1 MTQVN
6 LSSSFNRIGIEND
19 GTTFSS
25 SGGLDNGGNALSAN
39 LLGPQVFSNGQT
51 FTLGPAGSSD
61 DIDSNGQKVTLPQVN
76 ASQLLILG
84 TAVNGSQANQTFTVT
99 YTDNTTQTFTQ
110 SLSDWGA
117 SQNYAG
123 ESIAVTTSYRDT
135 SGGGTSTTPFN
146 VYGYSFNLN
155 AGKTVESITLPNNND
170 VEILAMD
177 LMSTAPQ
184 VNVGTGTIWSLSGPA
199 AVISIAG
206 AGNIDLNGNTLS
218 IGETPNQSS
227 TFAGTIADAGSV
239 VNDGPGTLL
248 LSGPNTYSGGTTIS
262 AGTLQLG
269 SSTAMGSGSAT
280 INGGTLDL
288 DGQTIAT
295 PLTVVGVGFGGNGAL
310 INSNMAIAAGDS
322 ASISE
327 APGEAFII
335 GGPGNVT
342 LSGPVGSSN
351 NFTVTKVGAGM
362 LTLGGSGDNSYL
374 GLVVDSGTVIL
385 DKNSND
391 SPDVHAVGGVGLTVN
406 SGGTVQLSGT
416 GDYQLYQG
424 ADATVNAGGVLD
436 LDGQNQTLTTGLLTL
451 DGSGSGSGAL
461 INSLAGSTATLT
473 ASVSLASNSS
483 IGGPG
488 YLAWPVPSAAAAHL
502 PRRARA

>member
-1 MTQVN
+1 MTDSVTHATKILTYSVNLNSIFGGQTAFVGFTGGSGAPTATQKIGSFSFNTGNPSTAVTQVN

-184 VNVGTGTIWSLSGPA
+184 VNVGTGAIWSLSGPA

-248 LSGPNTYSGGTTIS
+248 LSAPIPT
-262 AGTLQLG
+262 Q
-269 SSTAMGSGSAT
+269 
-280 INGGTLDL
+280 
-288 DGQTIAT
+288 
-295 PLTVVGVGFGGNGAL
+295 
-310 INSNMAIAAGDS
+310 AAR
-322 ASISE
+322 
-327 APGEAFII
+327 P
-335 GGPGNVT
+335 
-342 LSGPVGSSN
+342 
-351 NFTVTKVGAGM
+351 
-362 LTLGGSGDNSYL
+362 
-374 GLVVDSGTVIL
+374 
-385 DKNSND
+385 
-391 SPDVHAVGGVGLTVN
+391 
-406 SGGTVQLSGT
+406 
-416 GDYQLYQG
+416 
-424 ADATVNAGGVLD
+424 
-436 LDGQNQTLTTGLLTL
+436 
-451 DGSGSGSGAL
+451 
-461 INSLAGSTATLT
+461 
-473 ASVSLASNSS
+473 
-483 IGGPG
+483 
-488 YLAWPVPSAAAAHL
+488 
-502 PRRARA
+502 

>member
-1 MTQVN
+1 
-6 LSSSFNRIGIEND
+6 
-19 GTTFSS
+19 
-25 SGGLDNGGNALSAN
+25 
-39 LLGPQVFSNGQT
+39 
-51 FTLGPAGSSD
+51 
-61 DIDSNGQKVTLPQVN
+61 
-76 ASQLLILG
+76 
-84 TAVNGSQANQTFTVT
+84 
-99 YTDNTTQTFTQ
+99 
-110 SLSDWGA
+110 
-117 SQNYAG
+117 
-123 ESIAVTTSYRDT
+123 
-135 SGGGTSTTPFN
+135 
-146 VYGYSFNLN
+146 
-155 AGKTVESITLPNNND
+155 
-170 VEILAMD
+170 
-177 LMSTAPQ
+177 
-184 VNVGTGTIWSLSGPA
+184 
-199 AVISIAG
+199 
-206 AGNIDLNGNTLS
+206 
-218 IGETPNQSS
+218 
-227 TFAGTIADAGSV
+227 
-239 VNDGPGTLL
+239 
-248 LSGPNTYSGGTTIS
+248 
-262 AGTLQLG
+262 
-269 SSTAMGSGSAT
+269 MGSGSAT

-327 APGEAFII
+327 APVRAFII

-488 YLAWPVPSAAAAHL
+488 YLALAGTISGSGSLTQTGPGMA
-502 PRRARA
+502 RRAGQLVFGFDNVLRALDEKVPPRVLIEAQDGAADGRRKLSGSAYARGLSVETIDCLSRAELSLALGRENVIHAAVKPGPLAERLIVDSARLLGFRARPVADGTAGSSPARNERDV